1 MRKPDRMSIAPLSAL
16 TLKCCPFC
24 PAGKFL
30 LILLQVLFMYMCIK
44 CTLSCSSKNAVN
56 SHFHSLRCSLYP
68 PHTRYHFPPHDAQS
82 SNSQYAFGRL
92 GRQVCLLGNSHNGC
106 SEPAGMEPHSCATYQ
121 PPAHKQNKQNAKLLT
136 LFSYLGSSNIS
147 ALGGC
152 KWCCQ
157 FRI

>member
-1 MRKPDRMSIAPLSAL
+1 MRKPDRMSIAPLSAP

-24 PAGKFL
+24 QAGKFL

-56 SHFHSLRCSLYP
+56 SHFHSLSCSLYHIIFLP
-68 PHTRYHFPPHDAQS
+68 MMHNHRTHNMHLEGWGGRCVSWEIVIMAVLS
-82 SNSQYAFGRL
+82 RL
-92 GRQVCLLGNSHNGC
+92 GWSLTAVPLIN
-106 SEPAGMEPHSCATYQ
+106 